1 MYLCLRVDLDY
12 VPWDTP
18 DAQEFGHGEPAMFLR
33 MLEMAK
39 RTGSKFQFFASSRVL
54 RAFPSTADAVLNE
67 GHDLDW
73 YCKHPGDVARS
84 SEALELFLTLGHTP
98 IGIATKEIW
107 PTDTAWPGEPFQF
120 LCSPGKRCPKPIK
133 HIPVESKPLR
143 EATRGGISLR
153 DWADSSR
160 SLIWDAAARRLGLTL
175 VVRPQVLAKHDPKA
189 TVLRELIDLGRAVGL
204 DIVTCRDL
212 VKRG

>member
-33 MLEMAK
+33 MLDLAK
-39 RTGSKFQFFASSRVL
+39 KTGTKFQFFTSSRVI

-73 YCKHPGDVARS
+73 FCKHPGDAERAT
-84 SEALELFLTLGHTP
+84 EALELFQTLGHEP
-98 IGIATKEIW
+98 VGIATKEIW
-107 PTDTAWPGEPFQF
+107 PADTAWTGEPFKF
-120 LCSPGKRCPKPIK
+120 LSSPGKRTPKGVK
-133 HIPVESKPLR
+133 HFQVESKSLR
-143 EATRGGISLR
+143 DATRGGLSLR

-160 SLIWDAAARRLGLTL
+160 TVIRDAAARRQGLTL
-175 VVRPQVLAKHDPKA
+175 VVRPQVLAESH
-189 TVLRELIDLGRAVGL
+189 RAQ
-204 DIVTCRDL
+204 RAN
-212 VKRG
+212 RP